1 MVILILV
8 FWQIF
13 FSKMSLLIIGGTG
26 TLGRQIVKQ
35 ALDEGYQVKC
45 LVRNLRRG
53 TFLRDWGAELVY
65 GDLSIPETLPSS
77 FNDVNVVIDAA
88 TVRPTD
94 DYNAEKIDWQGKIAL
109 IEAAKL
115 ANIKKF
121 IFFSV
126 LNANENQTI
135 PLLDLKLKVEK
146 RLQESGLN
154 YTIFRCPGFFQG
166 LINQYAIPILE
177 KQKVWLLGESKPV
190 AYVDTQDAAKAV
202 ISSLVTSKSD
212 CKSFSIVGPKAWTS
226 KEIIELC
233 ERLSGETAQVSYIPF
248 IAIGILRKF
257 FRFFE
262 FTWNIAD
269 RLQFSEV
276 LNGQSNSNLT
286 QDVAF
291 QSFEFLTLEQYL
303 QEYFGQIL
311 RKLKEVNYQQT
322 QRSNDISFL

>member
-1 MVILILV
+1 
-8 FWQIF
+8 
-13 FSKMSLLIIGGTG
+13 MSLLIIGGTG

-35 ALDEGYQVKC
+35 AIDEGYQVKC

-65 GDLSIPETLPSS
+65 ADLSIPETIPPSLK
-77 FNDVNVVIDAA
+77 DVSVIIDAA

-115 ANIKKF
+115 AKIKKF

-126 LNANENQTI
+126 LNANENKTI
-135 PLLDLKLKVEK
+135 PLLDLKLQIEK

-154 YTIFRCPGFFQG
+154 YTIFRCQGFFQG

-177 KQKVWLLGESKPV
+177 KQKVWLFDQTAPV

-202 ISSLVTSKSD
+202 ISSLITSKSD
-212 CKSFSIVGPKAWTS
+212 YKRFSLIGPKAWTS
-226 KEIIELC
+226 TEIIELC
-233 ERLSGETAQVSYIPF
+233 ERLSGETAQVSYIPL
-248 IAIGILRKF
+248 ISVGLLRRF

-262 FTWNIAD
+262 FTWNISD
-269 RLQFSEV
+269 RLQFSEISTTKAKS
-276 LNGQSNSNLT
+276 QSN
-286 QDVAF
+286 QDTIFKA
-291 QSFEFLTLEQYL
+291 FEFLTLEQYL

-311 RKLKEVNYQQT
+311 RKLKEVNYQQN
-322 QRSNDISFL
+322 QRGNDISFL